1 MDTGVHCLGVIVV
14 LALDN
19 KEETEVNYRQE
30 TV

>member
-14 LALDN
+14 LTLDN
-19 KEETEVNYRQE
+19 KEETEVHYRQE